1 VQEIESRD
9 KDCMKGLLKVD
20 QSTLKSGRIR
30 ISGYRH
36 SSNLILIS
44 TLLMP
49 GVEATIE
56 NIPLVSDTEIILS
69 ILSSLGAKV
78 EFDRAGRKVVVSTSS
93 VENRRVDPLESSKLH
108 GSIYLMPALVSR
120 FGVGSFV
127 SSGGCQIGSLDDS
140 RSRPHEHILSV
151 LQAFGVEITK
161 SEKDGLTK
169 DYEFRLD
176 GKKEGVTIDIN
187 DYLFW
192 DGENEGSL
200 TSGATKTALLLG
212 LASSDGVTTILNPFL
227 KSEVVDLIDF
237 FRSCGVDMDFD
248 EEKIV
253 IRKRELKSSV
263 AHEIISD
270 PSEIVTYACLAAYH
284 EVNLVMENVSIAR
297 TVPILEPEFGVLK
310 EMGVSI
316 SVDGHSIGVSPQR
329 DIRAVDIEVTPRG
342 VCTDHHPLLVS
353 LMSKVDGTSTLV
365 DKVWP
370 ERFMYVR
377 QLEKIGLSL
386 VRKDNKITVE
396 GKIPT
401 EAVDVLFCDDLRA
414 AALIIILAIKTPGST
429 MIEGYEHVFRGYP
442 EFFENLR
449 LLGASVEYA

>member
-1 VQEIESRD
+1 
-9 KDCMKGLLKVD
+9 MTGLLKVD

-36 SSNLILIS
+36 SSNLVLIS

-56 NIPLVSDTEIILS
+56 NVPLVSDTEIIVS
-69 ILSSLGAKV
+69 ILSGLGAKV
-78 EFDRAGRKVVVSTSS
+78 DFDRARRTVVINTSS
-93 VENRRVDPLESSKLH
+93 AENRQVDFLESSKLH

-151 LQAFGVEITK
+151 MRAFGVEITR
-161 SEKDGLTK
+161 SEADDPIKDHR
-169 DYEFRLD
+169 FRLD
-176 GKKEGVTIDIN
+176 DRKADVTIDIN

-200 TSGATKTALLLG
+200 TSGATKTAMLLG
-212 LASSDGVTTILNPFL
+212 LATAGVTTILNPFL

-237 FRSCGVDMDFD
+237 FRSCGVDMDCD

-253 IRKRELKSSV
+253 IRKRDLAPSV

-284 EVNLVMENVSIAR
+284 EVDLVLDNVSIDR
-297 TVPILEPEFGVLK
+297 TVPILAPEFGVL
-310 EMGVSI
+310 EDMGVSI
-316 SVDGHSIGVSPQR
+316 SVDRHALVVSPQR
-329 DIRAVDIEVTPRG
+329 DLRAVDIEVTPRG
-342 VCTDHHPLLVS
+342 VCTDHHPLFIS
-353 LMSKVDGTSTLV
+353 LMSKADGTSTLV

-370 ERFMYVR
+370 ERFLYAR
-377 QLEKIGLSL
+377 QLDKIGLDL
-386 VRKDNKITVE
+386 VRENNRITVQ
-396 GKIPT
+396 GKIPS
-401 EAVDVLFCDDLRA
+401 EALDVLFCDDLRA

-429 MIEGYEHVFRGYP
+429 SIRGFEHVFRGYP

-449 LLGASVEYA
+449 QLGARVDYA

>member
-1 VQEIESRD
+1 
-9 KDCMKGLLKVD
+9 MTGLLKVD

-36 SSNLILIS
+36 SSNLVLIS

-56 NIPLVSDTEIILS
+56 NVPLVSDTEIIVS
-69 ILSSLGAKV
+69 ILSGLGAKV
-78 EFDRAGRKVVVSTSS
+78 DFDRARRTVVINTSS
-93 VENRRVDPLESSKLH
+93 AENRQVDFLESSKLH

-151 LQAFGVEITK
+151 MRAFGVVITR
-161 SEKDGLTK
+161 SEADDPIKDHR
-169 DYEFRLD
+169 FRLD
-176 GKKEGVTIDIN
+176 DRKADVTIDIN

-200 TSGATKTALLLG
+200 TSGATKTAMLLG
-212 LASSDGVTTILNPFL
+212 LATAGVTTILNPFL

-237 FRSCGVDMDFD
+237 FRSCGVDMDCD

-253 IRKRELKSSV
+253 IRKRDLEPSV

-284 EVNLVMENVSIAR
+284 EVDLVLENVSIDR
-297 TVPILEPEFGVLK
+297 TVPILAPEFGVL
-310 EMGVSI
+310 EDMGVSI
-316 SVDGHSIGVSPQR
+316 SVDRHALVVSPQR
-329 DIRAVDIEVTPRG
+329 DLRAVNIEVTPRG
-342 VCTDHHPLLVS
+342 VCTDHHPLFIS
-353 LMSKVDGTSTLV
+353 LMSKADGTSTLV

-370 ERFMYVR
+370 ERFLYAR
-377 QLEKIGLSL
+377 QLDKIGLDL
-386 VRKDNKITVE
+386 VRENNRITVQ
-396 GKIPT
+396 GKIPS
-401 EAVDVLFCDDLRA
+401 EALDVLFCDDLRA

-429 MIEGYEHVFRGYP
+429 SIRGFEHVFRGYP

-449 LLGASVEYA
+449 QLGARVDYA

>member
-1 VQEIESRD
+1 
-9 KDCMKGLLKVD
+9 MTGLLKVD

-36 SSNLILIS
+36 SSNLVLIS

-56 NIPLVSDTEIILS
+56 NVPLVSDTEIIVS
-69 ILSSLGAKV
+69 ILSGLGAKV
-78 EFDRAGRKVVVSTSS
+78 DFDRARRTVVINTSS
-93 VENRRVDPLESSKLH
+93 AENRQVDFLESSKLH

-151 LQAFGVEITK
+151 MRAFGVEITR
-161 SEKDGLTK
+161 SEADDPIKDHR
-169 DYEFRLD
+169 FRLD
-176 GKKEGVTIDIN
+176 DRKADVTIDIN

-200 TSGATKTALLLG
+200 TSGATKTAMLLG
-212 LASSDGVTTILNPFL
+212 LATAGVTTILNPFL

-237 FRSCGVDMDFD
+237 FRSCGVDMDCD

-253 IRKRELKSSV
+253 IRKRDLATSV

-284 EVNLVMENVSIAR
+284 EVDLVLDNVSIDR
-297 TVPILEPEFGVLK
+297 TVPILAPEFGVL
-310 EMGVSI
+310 EDMGVSI
-316 SVDGHSIGVSPQR
+316 SVDRHALVVSPQR
-329 DIRAVDIEVTPRG
+329 DLRAVDIEVTPRG
-342 VCTDHHPLLVS
+342 VCTDHHPLFIS
-353 LMSKVDGTSTLV
+353 LMSKADGTSTLV

-370 ERFMYVR
+370 ERFLYAR
-377 QLEKIGLSL
+377 QLDKIGLDL
-386 VRKDNKITVE
+386 VRENNRITVQ
-396 GKIPT
+396 GKIPS
-401 EAVDVLFCDDLRA
+401 EALDVLFCDDLRA

-429 MIEGYEHVFRGYP
+429 SIRGFEHVFRGYP

-449 LLGASVEYA
+449 QLGARVDYA

>member
-1 VQEIESRD
+1 
-9 KDCMKGLLKVD
+9 MTGLLKVD
-20 QSTLKSGRIR
+20 QSILKSGRIR

-36 SSNLILIS
+36 SSNLVLIS

-56 NIPLVSDTEIILS
+56 NVPLVSDTEIIVS
-69 ILSSLGAKV
+69 ILSGLGAKV
-78 EFDRAGRKVVVSTSS
+78 DFDRARRTVVINTSS
-93 VENRRVDPLESSKLH
+93 AENRQVDFLESSKLH

-151 LQAFGVEITK
+151 MRAFGVEITR
-161 SEKDGLTK
+161 SEADDPIK
-169 DYEFRLD
+169 DYCFRLD
-176 GKKEGVTIDIN
+176 DKKAEVTIDIN

-200 TSGATKTALLLG
+200 TSGATKTAMLLG
-212 LASSDGVTTILNPFL
+212 LASSGVTTILNPFL

-237 FRSCGVDMDFD
+237 FRSCGVDMDCD

-253 IRKRELKSSV
+253 IRKRDLEPSV

-284 EVNLVMENVSIAR
+284 EVDLVLENVSIDR
-297 TVPILEPEFGVLK
+297 TIPILAPEFGVL
-310 EMGVSI
+310 EDMGVSI
-316 SVDGHSIGVSPQR
+316 AVDRHAIVVSPQR
-329 DIRAVDIEVTPRG
+329 DLRAVNVEVTPRG
-342 VCTDHHPLLVS
+342 VCTDHHPLFIS
-353 LMSKVDGTSTLV
+353 LMSKAHGTSTLV

-370 ERFMYVR
+370 ERFLYAR
-377 QLEKIGLSL
+377 QLDKIGLDL
-386 VRKDNKITVE
+386 VRENNRITVQ
-396 GKIPT
+396 GKNPS

-429 MIEGYEHVFRGYP
+429 SIRGFEHVFRGYP
-442 EFFENLR
+442 DFFENLR
-449 LLGASVEYA
+449 QLGARVDYA